1 MKFLQ
6 LLVALALAAPAY
18 CQVQFVTTNL
28 PDVEVGQSYDK
39 QIVVSGATS
48 TPTFGLGFGAMPEG
62 LSIDANGRITGVA
75 DHTVGPPLGTS
86 TSPNNANGSR
96 TYSFQVNCVDGSTLI
111 QRYYNITLWAAGAMP
126 KGGGG
131 GSGSNGGGCS
141 TTTSDGGHFLWLI
154 AVLTLVGLVRHR
166 TWVEMALIR
175 RRSP

>member
-1 MKFLQ
+1 MKFL
-6 LLVALALAAPAY
+6 LLLLALALAAPAY
-18 CQVQFVTTNL
+18 CQVQFLTTNL

-39 QIVVSGATS
+39 QIVVSGATG

-131 GSGSNGGGCS
+131 RSG
-141 TTTSDGGHFLWLI
+141 SDGGSCSTSTSRSGWLLLL
-154 AVLTLVGLVRHR
+154 AGVLALVV
-166 TWVEMALIR
+166 VSR
-175 RRSP
+175 RRSGANLTCTNWRRA

>member
-1 MKFLQ
+1 MKLLL
-6 LLVALALAAPAY
+6 LLVALALTAPAY

-39 QIVVSGATS
+39 QIVVSGATG

-111 QRYYNITLWAAGAMP
+111 QRYYGITLWAAGAMP
-126 KGGGG
+126 SGGGG
-131 GSGSNGGGCS
+131 GSSSDSGGCS
-141 TTTSDGGHFLWLI
+141 TGASDGDHFLWLI
-154 AVLTLVGLVRHR
+154 GVLAVVSFVRRRTWDGTALVR
-166 TWVEMALIR
+166 W
-175 RRSP
+175 RSP